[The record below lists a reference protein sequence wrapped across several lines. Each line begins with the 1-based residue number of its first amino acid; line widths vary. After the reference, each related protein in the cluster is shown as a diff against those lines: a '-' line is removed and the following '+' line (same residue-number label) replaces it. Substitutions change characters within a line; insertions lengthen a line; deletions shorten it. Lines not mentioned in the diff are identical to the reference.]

1 MTGRGGAVDRIE
13 EFLEQMELGVRA
25 SPMTVRCYR
34 TDLREFEAF
43 LLTGLRSY
51 GRGGMFAAAPAV
63 RSAATRAAAVR
74 RAAARGASMRGM
86 AARGAVPRGAESESA
101 GPRGTG
107 LLAVDHLVVRAY
119 LAFLSERGVS
129 RATVARKLAAVRS
142 FYREMAR
149 QGLVAVNPG
158 ALVSTPKQEMRLPKP
173 MTQDEVI
180 TLLDSA
186 FGDSPLEARDRALL
200 EMLYATGCRVSEI
213 VGADLGDLEMPA
225 RPRRGARGAAQ
236 AVSEAG
242 GAAHGAGEAA
252 GAAAGDDGMLRVL
265 GKGRKERLVP
275 VGRKA
280 VAALARYLEWRGA
293 LGEGR
298 PVRAADRDA
307 IFLNA
312 RGGRLTDRSVRRILD
327 ARLRAAAVSG
337 HVSPHALRHSFATH
351 MLDAGADLRSI
362 QELLGHASLSTT
374 QRYTKVTM
382 RRLMEVYEKAHPR
395 SGRGA
400 GKREDA

>member
-1 MTGRGGAVDRIE
+1 MQKRARAGGADRIE
-13 EFLEQMELGVRA
+13 AFLEQMALGVRA

-34 TDLREFEAF
+34 TDLREYEAF
-43 LLTGLRSY
+43 LRTGLRSF
-51 GRGGMFAAAPAV
+51 GRGGAYALAPRRAPA
-63 RSAATRAAAVR
+63 
-74 RAAARGASMRGM
+74 
-86 AARGAVPRGAESESA
+86 
-101 GPRGTG
+101 
-107 LLAVDHLVVRAY
+107 LLDADHLAVRAY
-119 LAFLSERGVS
+119 LAFLHERGVS

-149 QGLVAVNPG
+149 QGLVSVSPA
-158 ALVSTPKQEMRLPKP
+158 ALVSTPKQEKRLPRP
-173 MTQDEVI
+173 MTRDEVDA
-180 TLLDSA
+180 LLDSS
-186 FGDSPLEARDRALL
+186 FGDAPLEARDRALL

-225 RPRRGARGAAQ
+225 GALRAARRG
-236 AVSEAG
+236 
-242 GAAHGAGEAA
+242 
-252 GAAAGDDGMLRVL
+252 AAGDDGMLRVL

-280 VAALARYLEWRGA
+280 VAAMARWLPMRGA
-293 LGEGR
+293 LGDGR
-298 PVRAADRDA
+298 PVRAGDRDA
-307 IFLNA
+307 LFLNA

-327 ARLRAAAVSG
+327 ARLRAAAVGG

-382 RRLMEVYEKAHPR
+382 RRLIEVYEKAHPR
-395 SGRGA
+395 SGL
-400 GKREDA
+400 EDA